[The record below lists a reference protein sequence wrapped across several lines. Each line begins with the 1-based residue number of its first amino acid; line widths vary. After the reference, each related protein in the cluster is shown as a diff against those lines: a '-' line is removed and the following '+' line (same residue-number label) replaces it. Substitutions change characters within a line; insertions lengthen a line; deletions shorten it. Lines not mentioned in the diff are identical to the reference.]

1 MLQCEALLF
10 KIPLSEWHLT
20 MRDHSSYLFS
30 LLLLLLFRC
39 SLFNSSQAWG
49 QIYAAL
55 GLPLFPLLTGSC
67 SLMQAQ
73 SLQYFWHHPF
83 YFFFLLFPQLNPG
96 MTLSLL
102 SFDSSSLLGPHP
114 KLETDKHR
122 PQFWYFCITAP
133 QSPPWKLANVCSHVN
148 RIFFWGK
155 HGLVEGVQ
163 VFSIIR
169 QTRDLSLLHLPWTH
183 FPTFT
188 ES

>member
-1 MLQCEALLF
+1 MRLCFLKSHCLNGIWQWGT
-10 KIPLSEWHLT
+10 IHLT
-20 MRDHSSYLFS
+20 
-30 LLLLLLFRC
+30 C
-39 SLFNSSQAWG
+39 SPCCCCCPFGVLYSIAHKHGG